1 MFQLLLGKSIP
12 FGARIPFAFFV
23 LKLTSTMND
32 KLDCFKYFSLIRLF
46 DSKAIVANE
55 GYVTKIVVLCAT
67 GIILD
72 ITGMRIRCVINPSY
86 CMMVSPIP

>member
-1 MFQLLLGKSIP
+1 MFQPLLGKSIP
-12 FGARIPFAFFV
+12 FGAGIPIAFFV
-23 LKLTSTMND
+23 FKLTSTMND